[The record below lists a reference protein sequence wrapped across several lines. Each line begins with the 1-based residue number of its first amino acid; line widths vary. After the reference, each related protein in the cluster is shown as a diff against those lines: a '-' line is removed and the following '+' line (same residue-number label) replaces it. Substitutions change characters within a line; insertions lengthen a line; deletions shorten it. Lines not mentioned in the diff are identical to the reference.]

1 MSIKKHNTDFDDVFR
16 TIVEKMPQ
24 LVIALINEVFKT
36 KYQNDV
42 EFMQLRNEHME
53 EEGKIVTDSIFVIGS
68 KTYHI
73 ECQSVNDDTMA
84 LRMIEYDFAIA
95 LDNPIKD
102 GRTFEINFPESC
114 VLYLRNT
121 KNTPDVLEVK
131 VNLPGEKSFVYECKT
146 IKLANYT
153 SSDIFEKH
161 LLLLLPYYIMN
172 YESQKKAIEEDA
184 DKLNALLDEYRN
196 IAKLMQEELLEED
209 KSVLYT
215 DLSNLIIRIANHVF
229 SDNEKVKKGVADIMG
244 GKVLQ
249 LESERIREEK
259 SVDIAKKMLL
269 RHKNTYEEIAED
281 CGLTVDFIKQ
291 LESEMLQAH

>member
-73 ECQSVNDDTMA
+73 ECQSFDDDTMA

>member
-42 EFMQLRNEHME
+42 EFRQLRNEHME

-73 ECQSVNDDTMA
+73 ECQSFDDDTMA

>member
-73 ECQSVNDDTMA
+73 ECQSVDDDTMA

-95 LDNPIKD
+95 LDTPIKD

>member
-73 ECQSVNDDTMA
+73 ECQSVDDDTMA

-172 YESQKKAIEEDA
+172 YESQKKAIEEDT